1 MREGEV
7 GGGDPAL
14 RHQRRQV
21 SHQQRDQ
28 EHRDCCEEFTVK
40 LTPRFEVSVV
50 VYCKIIADYNESMLR
65 YGELALAT
73 TNGVSPVTYVS

>member
-1 MREGEV
+1 MREGGMGER
-7 GGGDPAL
+7 GPAL

-28 EHRDCCEEFTVK
+28 EHRDECCEEFTVK

-50 VYCKIIADYNESMLR
+50 VYCKIIADYNEL
-65 YGELALAT
+65 
-73 TNGVSPVTYVS
+73 

>member
-7 GGGDPAL
+7 GEGDPAL

-28 EHRDCCEEFTVK
+28 EHRDECWEGFTVK
-40 LTPRFEVSVV
+40 LTRRFEVSVV
-50 VYCKIIADYNESMLR
+50 V
-65 YGELALAT
+65 
-73 TNGVSPVTYVS
+73 

>member
-1 MREGEV
+1 MRAGGV

-28 EHRDCCEEFTVK
+28 ERRDECCEAFTVK
-40 LTPRFEVSVV
+40 LTPRFVVSVV
-50 VYCKIIADYNESMLR
+50 VYCKIIADYNKL
-65 YGELALAT
+65 
-73 TNGVSPVTYVS
+73 

>member
-1 MREGEV
+1 MRGGGVGE
-7 GGGDPAL
+7 GDPAL

-28 EHRDCCEEFTVK
+28 EHRDECWEGFTVK

-50 VYCKIIADYNESMLR
+50 VYCKIIADYNKL
-65 YGELALAT
+65 
-73 TNGVSPVTYVS
+73 